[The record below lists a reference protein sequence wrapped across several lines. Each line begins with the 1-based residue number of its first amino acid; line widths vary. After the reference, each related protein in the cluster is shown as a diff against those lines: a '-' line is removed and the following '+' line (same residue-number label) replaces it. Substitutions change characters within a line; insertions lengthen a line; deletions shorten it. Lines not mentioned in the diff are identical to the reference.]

1 MNQNKQ
7 CIQMLCVSSLELHH
21 NNDSPFELAG
31 WGKRFRAEAKEQG
44 SSVLN
49 TH

>member
-21 NNDSPFELAG
+21 NNDSPFELS
-31 WGKRFRAEAKEQG
+31 RAEAKEQG
-44 SSVLN
+44 SSILN